1 MRQHHWYHS
10 DHPMLGKNQHP
21 MSMEHLQLDIPGSK
35 IIMLRILKSRSKSK
49 ISGVTKMYISEGPF
63 LVMVHSF
70 CASRDESSSET
81 YFGSTGHASNQLL
94 LQIQYLSSG
103 SKRFSSKSL
112 QVKHTKSESKK
123 VLLYWANAYSSK
135 NVATAKL
142 TFLDGFLFF
151 SLLNL
156 FDGGMYLS
164 SSSLS
169 ANSWRISS
177 SRFNK

>member
-21 MSMEHLQLDIPGSK
+21 MSMGHQQLDILGTKFKELELISK
-35 IIMLRILKSRSKSK
+35 I
-49 ISGVTKMYISEGPF
+49 VY
-63 LVMVHSF
+63 
-70 CASRDESSSET
+70 D
-81 YFGSTGHASNQLL
+81 
-94 LQIQYLSSG
+94 
-103 SKRFSSKSL
+103 
-112 QVKHTKSESKK
+112 
-123 VLLYWANAYSSK
+123 
-135 NVATAKL
+135 L

-169 ANSWRISS
+169 ANS
-177 SRFNK
+177 